1 MRENSGRPISGFPAD
16 FQPQGSSQRLLARQ
30 ENGTGK
36 WLGLPGRDL
45 IDPEYKIQNAAG
57 SISNL
62 TAPTD
67 IENYDGT
74 HQYDTHNLY
83 GTMMSTASR
92 QALLARRPERR
103 PLVITRSTV
112 SLDSEIARPF

>member
-1 MRENSGRPISGFPAD
+1 M
-16 FQPQGSSQRLLARQ
+16 RQ
-30 ENGTGK
+30 ENGTEQ

-45 IDPEYKIQNAAG
+45 INPEYKIQNAAG

-67 IENYDGT
+67 IVNYDGT

-83 GTMMSTASR
+83 GSMMSVASR
-92 QALLARRPERR
+92 HALLARRPERR

-112 SLDSEIARPF
+112 SRKNI